1 MTLITTGSEYLN
13 MNSDCEY
20 HIESKSRTGGLEVG
34 IHLSDFVN
42 ENVLLFPE
50 KVCPSQKNTKFENKI
65 SYGNNRNFRTSNSEK
80 SWYSSLYVLYSF
92 HVWGL
97 EGRQVWHFRCKKRK
111 LIYCRWHSVPKV
123 PVMPAHCFQAR
134 KWFHNANAQEGEL
147 SREPALHKISKFLAL
162 ATAW

>member
-1 MTLITTGSEYLN
+1 MIIILNQNQELGGWKLGSIFLILWMKMFYYSQKRFVLLKRTQNLKTKLVMETTGILG
-13 MNSDCEY
+13 
-20 HIESKSRTGGLEVG
+20 RQT
-34 IHLSDFVN
+34 
-42 ENVLLFPE
+42 
-50 KVCPSQKNTKFENKI
+50 
-65 SYGNNRNFRTSNSEK
+65 SEK

-134 KWFHNANAQEGEL
+134 KWFHNAKAQEGEL
-147 SREPALHKISKFLAL
+147 SREPALHKIAKFLAL